1 MEIKKYLQEKL
12 RIHKLV
18 SKDIKNFEKGDFSKS
33 KGINKAIEILD
44 NLLKKSPTDTT
55 LLIKKAVLV
64 QLSDENC
71 KYSLK
76 DVKSLL
82 KLATKIDKNNI
93 EALIELAYYYYT
105 IENRNSKA
113 YPLIEKGFDLCI
125 NNIKELLELKIK
137 CLIDQDKKD
146 KIKKEITELKLKI
159 GKGLKEAFKKG
170 ME

>member
-159 GKGLKEAFKKG
+159 RKGLKEAFKKG